1 MKSSIKFPYG
11 RSHFGSLIKRGYHYV
26 DKTRYIE
33 WLEEAEE
40 SYIIFLRPRRFG
52 KSLFIST
59 LEHYYGVEHKND
71 FDTFFG
77 KYYIGQHPTEERNS
91 YWVLKF
97 NFSGID
103 THTPTSTAE
112 GFLKN
117 IRSGINHFIRQYLQ
131 LTKEEEKTILSQKKA
146 NLMLSFLMDT
156 IQDKERLP
164 IYLLIDEYD
173 HFTNELM
180 AFDLE
185 SFRDFVSRNGFI
197 RKFYEM
203 IKIGTGEGIIE
214 QIFITGVSPITLDS
228 LTSGFNI
235 ASHFSLELA
244 LNGLM
249 GFEEKEVQ
257 EMLAYIAP
265 KEKIPAIVK
274 DMRKWYNGYHFNQEA
289 TENMYNADMVLYFLK
304 AYKRYGK
311 YPNKMLDTNITS
323 DYSKLRRLFSLK
335 TPVKNYEVLQEILE
349 GKKQTADIV
358 QEFSFER
365 AFTRN
370 DFISLLY
377 YLGFLTIERGKRRL
391 LSLKVPNHVIKK
403 LYFDFFI
410 TRLLQRAE
418 LPAQLQLL
426 QNSLQEMAYEGN
438 PQPFFQVIEQVLQ
451 QLSRRDYQNFEEKH
465 VKSIIMALAVQ
476 TDTFFINSE
485 RESTGGYT
493 DILFLEKPP
502 FELDHQYV
510 MELKYLKKKNRSQLA
525 ATQKKAKRQLLD
537 YLKGDVE
544 LQGLKN
550 LQAWTVV
557 VVKDE
562 VVVERVQ

>member
-1 MKSSIKFPYG
+1 MKPSIKFPYG
-11 RSHFGSLIKRGYHYV
+11 RSHFGELIKKGYHYV

-33 WLEEAEE
+33 QLEEAEE

-59 LEHYYGVEHKND
+59 LQHYYGVEYKDD
-71 FDTFFG
+71 FDTLFG
-77 KYYIGQHPTEERNS
+77 KYYIGQQPTEERNS
-91 YWVLKF
+91 YWILKF

-103 THTPTSTAE
+103 TSTPDSTKE

-117 IRSGINHFIRQYLQ
+117 VRSGIMYFVRQYLQ
-131 LTKEEEKTILSQKKA
+131 LTKEEEKVIFSQKKA
-146 NLMLSFLMDT
+146 NIMLSFLMDT
-156 IQDKERLP
+156 LQNKERLP

-203 IKIGTGEGIIE
+203 IKIATGEAIIE

-235 ASHFSLELA
+235 ASHFSQKQQFNA
-244 LNGLM
+244 MM
-249 GFEEKEVQ
+249 GFSESEVLSLLQ
-257 EMLAYIAP
+257 QVAPPKKVDTILA
-265 KEKIPAIVK
+265 
-274 DMRKWYNGYHFNQEA
+274 DMRKWYDGYRFNQRAE
-289 TENMYNADMVLYFLK
+289 ENMYNADMVLYFLK
-304 AYKRYGK
+304 EYKQNKG
-311 YPNKMLDTNITS
+311 YPDKMLDTNISS
-323 DYSKLRRLFSLK
+323 DYGKLRRLFSLK

-377 YLGFLTIERGKRRL
+377 YLGFLTIERGNRRL
-391 LSLKVPNHVIKK
+391 LTLKVPNHVIQK

-410 TRLLQRAE
+410 TRLLQREE
-418 LPAQLQLL
+418 LPAKLQLL
-426 QNSLQEMAYEGN
+426 QDSLQEMAYEGN

-476 TDTFFINSE
+476 TDTFFIKSE
-485 RESTGGYT
+485 RESSGGYT

-502 FELDHQYV
+502 FELEHQYIV
-510 MELKYLKKKNRSQLA
+510 ELKYLKKKDSSQLA
-525 ATQKKAKRQLLD
+525 TTEKKAKIQLLD
-537 YLKGDVE
+537 YLKNDAE
-544 LQGLKN
+544 LQALKN

-557 VVKDE
+557 VVKDQ
-562 VVVERVQ
+562 VVAKRVQ